1 MLFLL
6 TQWFTQPV
14 SLPVLFMNFLF
25 AAAGFS
31 VAANIK
37 NKKTV
42 IYIMLTMLAIFFLA
56 CAVTHINIQM
66 FRIYAVYVGA
76 LCLDAC
82 VGMGIS
88 LIYKRS
94 LH

>member
-1 MLFLL
+1 MRFVL
-6 TQWFTQPV
+6 TQWFSQPLT
-14 SLPVLFMNFLF
+14 LPVLFTNFLF
-25 AAAGFS
+25 LAAGFS
-31 VAANIK
+31 AAMAIRK
-37 NKKTV
+37 KKTI

-56 CAVTHINIQM
+56 CAVTHIDIQM

-82 VGMGIS
+82 VGMALC